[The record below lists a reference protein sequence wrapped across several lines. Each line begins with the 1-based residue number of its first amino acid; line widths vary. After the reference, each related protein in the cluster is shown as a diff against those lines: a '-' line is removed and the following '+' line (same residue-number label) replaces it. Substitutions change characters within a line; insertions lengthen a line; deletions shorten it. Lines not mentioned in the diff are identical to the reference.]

1 MLATFSILPSPK
13 VSETVVEVSHATPK
27 EDSLLDDIWPPLY
40 RQPYNALHSI
50 HQLVENSDM
59 SICID
64 NEALYVISLA
74 STRALSSLG
83 WVRLTDVT
91 DL

>member
-1 MLATFSILPSPK
+1 
-13 VSETVVEVSHATPK
+13 
-27 EDSLLDDIWPPLY
+27 
-40 RQPYNALHSI
+40 
-50 HQLVENSDM
+50 M